1 MERIPR
7 KRLTMFV
14 SVFVLSIMVVYGIF
28 VDFERSRTF
37 LDFAFTLALLYFAY
51 LQSNYT
57 GMQYEILKKTTQPII
72 YIRTKECESIILENA
87 ITFPIFSVVM
97 YGFEYNTNENE
108 YFFDTI
114 EIIYPHNRV
123 TLETPR
129 IWRRAVAVDLTI
141 SYCLGGGQKGERESK
156 RELVFFNAPDMGINP
171 EKEIEHIKEII
182 SDLLETSDMI
192 QDILRDTLEN
202 T

>member
-1 MERIPR
+1 MERIPH

-14 SVFVLSIMVVYGIF
+14 GIFVISIMVVYGIF

-37 LDFAFTLALLYFAY
+37 VDFAFTLALLYFAY

-72 YIRTKECESIILENA
+72 YIRTKECDDIILENA
-87 ITFPIFSVVM
+87 SSFPIFSVVV
-97 YGFEYNTNENE
+97 YGFEYKTNKKEH
-108 YFFDTI
+108 FFDII
-114 EIIYPHNRV
+114 EIIYPNSSV

-129 IWRRAVAVDLTI
+129 IWRRSVAIDLTI
-141 SYCLGGGQKGERESK
+141 SYCLGGQKGERESK
-156 RELVFFNAPDMGINP
+156 RELVFFTAPDKSNDP

-182 SDLLETSDMI
+182 PDLLEKSETI
-192 QDILRDTLEN
+192 QEILRDTLDN